1 MKKYP
6 LRQNQFYVDPL
17 DLWCER
23 HPIIAT
29 TLLGSIVFTLI
40 FLGCLL

>member
-6 LRQNQFYVDPL
+6 LRSNQCYIDPL

-23 HPIIAT
+23 HPIIAGT
-29 TLLGSIVFTLI
+29 MLGCIVFTLI